1 MKHLISIG
9 KILFF
14 VCMVLITAEL
24 YLRISEHINLNPQI
38 KERNDYAREVNA
50 RIYREWLDTTTP
62 KDRFLPPFLV
72 FSNKDID
79 KDIDNPDR
87 LKQIFEETAL
97 PPSQSWQS
105 YDFLQDKKRAA
116 LTTYSIHSNSLG
128 FRGKEYSK
136 EKPSDTYRIIVLGSY
151 DAFGHGVNDDE
162 TYSAYLEEALNK
174 NPSKKHFEVWNG
186 GRHAGTAVIGLARM
200 ANEIFEYSPDLLI
213 LDYGTIDTLVF
224 GDNVF
229 PLAMRFPDSSP
240 SLLLRK
246 AIRPLVPI
254 FSKSFLWNKSAHKY
268 FKKKD
273 VPKRIVQF
281 RKTMRAMLSL
291 ARKNNVP
298 VVLVGQLTAPEDTL
312 RELVSND
319 VFLFTTK
326 SAFSQHPPQ
335 YPSREEWRT
344 GYWAKTWLGE
354 MENQNWLSNLPE
366 GGGFLFYPYFLN
378 LLRLNAL
385 GQQVVGIE
393 LAEFISR
400 EVLKEKLVR

>member
-116 LTTYSIHSNSLG
+116 LTTYS
-128 FRGKEYSK
+128 
-136 EKPSDTYRIIVLGSY
+136 
-151 DAFGHGVNDDE
+151 
-162 TYSAYLEEALNK
+162 AYLEEALNK

-213 LDYGTIDTLVF
+213 LD
-224 GDNVF
+224 
-229 PLAMRFPDSSP
+229 
-240 SLLLRK
+240 
-246 AIRPLVPI
+246 
-254 FSKSFLWNKSAHKY
+254 
-268 FKKKD
+268 
-273 VPKRIVQF
+273 
-281 RKTMRAMLSL
+281 
-291 ARKNNVP
+291 
-298 VVLVGQLTAPEDTL
+298 
-312 RELVSND
+312 
-319 VFLFTTK
+319 
-326 SAFSQHPPQ
+326 
-335 YPSREEWRT
+335 
-344 GYWAKTWLGE
+344 
-354 MENQNWLSNLPE
+354 
-366 GGGFLFYPYFLN
+366 
-378 LLRLNAL
+378 
-385 GQQVVGIE
+385 
-393 LAEFISR
+393 
-400 EVLKEKLVR
+400 